1 LALHDSR
8 SSLEHCHRLILRL
21 DLWGVRDNQLEIV
34 LRGLLF
40 DFVDDLF
47 VIILVPR
54 AVRLSIVT
62 DLFNLF
68 GLFLDTR
75 RQLIGLNHGV
85 S

>member
-47 VIILVPR
+47 VIILIPR

-62 DLFNLF
+62 ELFNLF

-75 RQLIGLNHGV
+75 RQLVGLNHGV